1 MKDKTKL
8 RLKIAGVVTAAGVA
22 VTGVAGCASMTEPW
36 NDAPIERKY
45 DNPAEVYSMPDGF
58 ANIAS
63 KCDAHGHRMFSTRE
77 GAQGGGKV
85 VAVVPNDPSC
95 KGKEAK

>member
-1 MKDKTKL
+1 MKITG
-8 RLKIAGVVTAAGVA
+8 RARAAIAVLAAG
-22 VTGVAGCASMTEPW
+22 GVLMLTGCAKLTEPW

-45 DNPAEVYSMPDGF
+45 DNPAEVYSMPDGY

-77 GAQGGGKV
+77 GTNGGGKV